1 MNTESIEQ
9 QNASLLELT
18 TQGFIAT
25 APMRATTSTISHPPT
40 SPSSW
45 QLQTPTKLPPPPDT
59 QSPPLQKPSK
69 PDHTPPTIGQTGC
82 L

>member
-1 MNTESIEQ
+1 
-9 QNASLLELT
+9 
-18 TQGFIAT
+18 
-25 APMRATTSTISHPPT
+25 MRATTSTISHPPT